1 MVHEPNLLD
10 WVAFAGGLAVICFL
24 GGKIVNHCFF
34 RKKYISP
41 MMDKL
46 FQVQDV
52 SRINNVKK
60 ANYTNKAIN
69 ETTNPY
75 KNAEVLRRGRTM
87 FNRNV
92 AV

>member
-1 MVHEPNLLD
+1 MHYVVHEPNLLD

-24 GGKIVNHCFF
+24 VGKIINQCFF

-46 FQVQDV
+46 FHVQDV

-69 ETTNPY
+69 
-75 KNAEVLRRGRTM
+75 
-87 FNRNV
+87 
-92 AV
+92 